1 MLEEHARSMPRQY
14 VNQCLHVEARS
25 LSMIDLTQEEGRD
38 ESVTS

>member
-1 MLEEHARSMPRQY
+1 MLEEHARGMPRQH

-38 ESVTS
+38 ESVMS